1 MRTNSRELRIT
12 IKERKRGPFFRL
24 AYLALLGWTLRR
36 WLRGGR
42 RRLRLGLVCWRWRIL
57 QQQIVARQA
66 GHVRRT
72 LDFAQGCVNQTDADA
87 VKGLGGV
94 AVQLHPRFGIGS
106 FSGHY
111 IGLSLGQ
118 ITLG

>member
-1 MRTNSRELRIT
+1 MARASFGSLW
-12 IKERKRGPFFRL
+12 
-24 AYLALLGWTLRR
+24 WTLRW

-42 RRLRLGLVCWRWRIL
+42 RRLRLGLVCWRRRIL
-57 QQQIVARQA
+57 QQQIVAGQA
-66 GHVRRT
+66 RHVRRT
-72 LDFAQGCVNQTDADA
+72 LDFAQGGVNQADADA
-87 VKGLGGV
+87 VKRLRSI

-118 ITLG
+118 I